1 MRTVMLLILAMPAL
15 TAAPAMAAAAQTSC
29 DVDVIITVLPYAVVS
44 LEEDEV
50 EVKLPRTGSG
60 KDRVYVAG
68 TVVSNCPVM
77 LFADIEPPEGA
88 AGDWYV
94 IVRNPVVPVPGVN
107 FFKKMLRI
115 DVVNFP
121 PDEEDDAEFALQLIG
136 SSLGES
142 PTAQPGQV
150 VVTVMTY

>member
-1 MRTVMLLILAMPAL
+1 MRTVMLLILAMAVLATAPA
-15 TAAPAMAAAAQTSC
+15 AAPAQTSC
-29 DVDVIITVLPYAVVS
+29 EVDVIITVLPYAVVS
-44 LEEDEV
+44 FEEDEV

-94 IVRNPVVPVPGVN
+94 IVRNPVVPVRGVN